1 MNITDV
7 WMRLEALAHL
17 RELPQYSAI
26 KKQIEGELA
35 AYNDSIGQPKAVPA
49 PTADVPAV
57 DGSTTAV
64 ERRL

>member
-26 KKQIEGELA
+26 RKQIEGELT

-49 PTADVPAV
+49 PEMPEGDAP
-57 DGSTTAV
+57 AV